1 MVRRT
6 TLVTPGKRSRGNK
19 PFRRVGIFMLIVL
32 MLAASAVAGLSY
44 LGSSI
49 NNGGNNIGGEAGFSL
64 GDDEELVD
72 DVRVTLKDQEMEALC
87 GTRKNANLPEST
99 FVHMA
104 QIREFLAGQAVGG
117 EAFNDAVSLPVVM
130 RQSTVN
136 AQRAVAPT
144 QDELFKALAV
154 ILNDEMAKIA
164 ELPLA
169 DQGAAVI
176 ALLDDKLME
185 PKFADMVNQAL
196 LTFPAFAEQN
206 DWSVEFDAQVKEAM
220 SREEDGELAI
230 GFWAFVH
237 FANAEAKAANDFS
250 QLRMNTDE
258 NLGKGDFNFW
268 RTYCHLCATMRQL
281 FTFEGAQALES
292 VDNWKLP
299 EVADWANTRIIR
311 ADQQEDRPAYI
322 FVHRDKM
329 GRITFK
335 MGFNLADSRV
345 ELFEKKATQIPESPK
360 VTPEDPADPPA
371 NPPAEVDPPAEID
384 PPVDPPVE
392 EPKDYLLSL
401 RCVDDTTGDVLLVRE
416 QGRHQEGYRYDI
428 TAPMIPDYAALTE
441 RVAGTMPA
449 KDLVVEIRYKKNDP
463 TPPEEKL
470 YNAVVQHVILDK
482 DGNTAADQSKAPAK
496 ATKIGLKDGAIWEY
510 TAPVVSGY
518 TASPAVATLT
528 ISGAD
533 ASATIFYRPNKDDE
547 KPTECRVIVN
557 YIIADGGIA
566 NPPSKS
572 EVHRQGE
579 GYSIPSYVING
590 YIPDREV
597 VEGVMPDHD
606 VVETVT
612 YRRQDGNGNK
622 NPADSS
628 DQKEENDQGTGDR
641 EDGTDDGSGQNGNDG
656 DIETTD
662 KTDTTQDSE
671 GDDSN
676 SGDPDRAPVVD
687 GADNAPAVDGVTG
700 DQSDAS
706 DSDNGVSDLDELV
719 IMQQPVDQQPVDQQ
733 PVDQQPVDNNQLE
746 AAGDGEF
753 QENAA

>member
-1 MVRRT
+1 MARRT

-371 NPPAEVDPPAEID
+371 NPPAEVEPPTSTPDPD
-384 PPVDPPVE
+384 P
-392 EPKDYLLSL
+392 EPKEYPATLIHYDKESGATLGTDNLGNFK
-401 RCVDDTTGDVLLVRE
+401 VGTTVTGK
-416 QGRHQEGYRYDI
+416 
-428 TAPMIPDYAALTE
+428 
-441 RVAGTMPA
+441 A
-449 KDLVVEIRYKKNDP
+449 K
-463 TPPEEKL
+463 TF
-470 YNAVVQHVILDK
+470 
-482 DGNTAADQSKAPAK
+482 T
-496 ATKIGLKDGAIWEY
+496 
-510 TAPVVSGY
+510 GY
-518 TASPAVATLT
+518 TADVASVSGVMVEGGLTLKIPYTKVSDPDPEPKEYPATL
-528 ISGAD
+528 IHYDKESGATLGTD
-533 ASATIFYRPNKDDE
+533 NLGNFKVGTTVTGKAKTFTGYTADVAS
-547 KPTECRVIVN
+547 VSGVM
-557 YIIADGGIA
+557 
-566 NPPSKS
+566 
-572 EVHRQGE
+572 
-579 GYSIPSYVING
+579 
-590 YIPDREV
+590 
-597 VEGVMPDHD
+597 VEGGLTLKIPYTPKHD
-606 VVETVT
+606 G
-612 YRRQDGNGNK
+612 DGQKDPEADPENK
-622 NPADSS
+622 PGFDP
-628 DQKEENDQGTGDR
+628 GIGDN
-641 EDGTDDGSGQNGNDG
+641 EPDDGSGDQEEEEPEGVDHENGATENPDDNQNNDGSDPTKPVTPPITDDGQSDEWTDHDTGDVSDGDG
-656 DIETTD
+656 DINNGIIVDEDGDNEQEVVVDASVVQEIPEEVTPVEEIVP
-662 KTDTTQDSE
+662 E
-671 GDDSN
+671 G
-676 SGDPDRAPVVD
+676 APVEEIAPE
-687 GADNAPAVDGVTG
+687 GA
-700 DQSDAS
+700 
-706 DSDNGVSDLDELV
+706 
-719 IMQQPVDQQPVDQQ
+719 
-733 PVDQQPVDNNQLE
+733 
-746 AAGDGEF
+746 GEF
-753 QENAA
+753 QENQPVM